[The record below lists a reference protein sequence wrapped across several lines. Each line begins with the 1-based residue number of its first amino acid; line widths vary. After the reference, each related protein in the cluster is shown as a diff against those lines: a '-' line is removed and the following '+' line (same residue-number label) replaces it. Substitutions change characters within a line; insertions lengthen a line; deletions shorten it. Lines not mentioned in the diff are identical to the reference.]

1 MKSGPTPIV
10 LAVSAMFCCASPLA
24 NAQGK
29 PSNPEN
35 REVIEQRL
43 AGEQEAQAPAA
54 KLDPAY
60 WALEATRILDE
71 QMTQDVDKRIPVA
84 LLNKAKCAAVFPQLI
99 QVGVGIGAKK
109 GTGMVS
115 CRQASGRWGAPMF
128 IDVTGLSF
136 GAQIGVKG
144 SEAVVLA
151 MTDEGLDQLFAGKP
165 VAEGEL
171 GVTAGPVGRAAQVG
185 LDVLLKTPLISYVRS
200 KGLFA
205 GATVGGSVMSS
216 RHETNLDLYGEYDNP
231 RRILFGEK
239 ETPPTVAAMP
249 GKLDQ
254 FAPANK

>member
-1 MKSGPTPIV
+1 
-10 LAVSAMFCCASPLA
+10 
-24 NAQGK
+24 
-29 PSNPEN
+29 
-35 REVIEQRL
+35 
-43 AGEQEAQAPAA
+43 
-54 KLDPAY
+54 
-60 WALEATRILDE
+60 
-71 QMTQDVDKRIPVA
+71 
-84 LLNKAKCAAVFPQLI
+84 
-99 QVGVGIGAKK
+99 
-109 GTGMVS
+109 
-115 CRQASGRWGAPMF
+115 
-128 IDVTGLSF
+128 
-136 GAQIGVKG
+136 
-144 SEAVVLA
+144 

-239 ETPPTVAAMP
+239 ETPPAVAAMP